1 MKTNF
6 LVLLPTVVG
15 SSQAYYSLS
24 CDATCNTYS
33 GSHSICLNKM
43 LEKNV
48 ERKAF
53 VYIYMLYVDIPTV
66 GYNNH
71 GTGRWDRSA
80 MLYCGFSLD
89 FGALLNEYINIIKET
104 FIFFFK

>member
-1 MKTNF
+1 
-6 LVLLPTVVG
+6 
-15 SSQAYYSLS
+15 
-24 CDATCNTYS
+24 
-33 GSHSICLNKM
+33 M

-66 GYNNH
+66 GYHNH
-71 GTGRWDRSA
+71 GTGRWDHSA
-80 MLYCGFSLD
+80 MLFSLD
-89 FGALLNEYINIIKET
+89 FRALLNEYINIIKET